1 MAFEIFHSH
10 AGKEQPVEIPALGL
24 KLSVRLPLEVSGG
37 AITIMETVNAA
48 GFGPP
53 LHRHTE
59 TEVFR
64 VLEGVYLYEVNGRR
78 FHGKVGDLITVP
90 GGAAHAFVNV
100 GDRPARQM
108 VLMLPAMDAVRF
120 FTELAKVLAA
130 GQPSRDALNA
140 FGAPW
145 RVEFLGPPISATL

>member
-1 MAFEIFHSH
+1 MAFEVHHSH
-10 AGKEQPVEIPALGL
+10 AGKERPLEIPALGL

-37 AITIMETVNAA
+37 AITIMETVNAP

-53 LHRHTE
+53 LHRHNE

-78 FHGKVGDLITVP
+78 FHGKAGDLITVP
-90 GGAAHAFVNV
+90 GGSAHAFVNV
-100 GDRPARQM
+100 GERPARQM

-120 FTELAKVLAA
+120 FTELAQVLASGHA
-130 GQPSRDALNA
+130 DREALSA

-145 RVEFLGPPISATL
+145 GVEFLGAPISATL

>member
-1 MAFEIFHSH
+1 
-10 AGKEQPVEIPALGL
+10 
-24 KLSVRLPLEVSGG
+24 
-37 AITIMETVNAA
+37 METVNAP

-53 LHRHTE
+53 LHRHAE

-78 FHGKVGDLITVP
+78 FHGKAGDLITVP
-90 GGAAHAFVNV
+90 GGSAHAFVNV
-100 GDRPARQM
+100 GERPARQM

-120 FTELAKVLAA
+120 FTELAQVLASGHA
-130 GQPSRDALNA
+130 DREALSA

-145 RVEFLGPPISATL
+145 GVEFLGAPISATL

>member
-1 MAFEIFHSH
+1 MAFELYHSH

-24 KLSVRLPLEVSGG
+24 KLSVRLPPEISGG
-37 AITIMETVNAA
+37 AITIMETVNEP

-53 LHRHTE
+53 LHRHHE

-78 FHGKVGDLITVP
+78 FHGKTGDVISVP
-90 GGAAHAFVNV
+90 GGTAHGFVNV

-120 FTELAKVLAA
+120 FTELAKVLANGHA
-130 GQPSRDALNA
+130 DRETLNA
-140 FGAPW
+140 FGTPW
-145 RVEFLGPPISATL
+145 GVEFLGAPLSATL

>member
-1 MAFEIFHSH
+1 MAFEIYHSH
-10 AGKEQPVEIPALGL
+10 PGKEQPLEIPALGL
-24 KLSVRLPLEVSGG
+24 KLSVRLPLQVSGG

-53 LHRHTE
+53 LHRHSE
-59 TEVFR
+59 TEIFR

-78 FHGKVGDLITVP
+78 FYGKVGDLITVP

-100 GDRPARQM
+100 GDQPARQM

-120 FTELAKVLAA
+120 FTELAKVLAS
-130 GQPSRDALNA
+130 GHTSRDALSA

-145 RVEFLGPPISATL
+145 GVEFLGPPISATR